1 LELGRAIWS
10 ALLRGVVVVA
20 VGVVAVGVGGVS
32 GGSSGGFASACGV
45 KLM

>member
-1 LELGRAIWS
+1 LF
-10 ALLRGVVVVA
+10 VVVV
-20 VGVVAVGVGGVS
+20 VGVVGVS